1 MVVLIT
7 CSLEIIHYANSC
19 LHCNWGAVSVYLV
32 TYRYVMIISSFY
44 CHLFSL
50 MIYGSFVISWFPY
63 MHCISMCI
71 GSFFDI
77 ILWCTDYY
85 LYSWRFF
92 GAAYFSTHQLVGAGV
107 CVCVGMRVYVCVCVW
122 VSSCLYDM
130 CVSDHT
136 LSCELYMKRS
146 PSCPKI
152 LWYLYSCLKS
162 IRLAWLV
169 TVRRNHLLQCNSY
182 QLM

>member
-1 MVVLIT
+1 MWETVFFTILSDSGLEVFCMPVCVWIIIKQESAMVVLIT

-107 CVCVGMRVYVCVCVW
+107 CVCVGMRVYVCVCVG
-122 VSSCLYDM
+122 
-130 CVSDHT
+130 
-136 LSCELYMKRS
+136 
-146 PSCPKI
+146 
-152 LWYLYSCLKS
+152 
-162 IRLAWLV
+162 
-169 TVRRNHLLQCNSY
+169 
-182 QLM
+182 